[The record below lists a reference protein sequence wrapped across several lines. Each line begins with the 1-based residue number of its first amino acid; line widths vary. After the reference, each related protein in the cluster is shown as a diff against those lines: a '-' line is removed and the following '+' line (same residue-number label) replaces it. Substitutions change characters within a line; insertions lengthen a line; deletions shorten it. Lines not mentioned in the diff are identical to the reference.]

1 MTNTERQQ
9 HLENE
14 LAAVDRKIHE
24 LQNRLLNLYDA
35 RGRIT
40 EEQQKMVMQ
49 QIQAAAHDKEID

>member
-14 LAAVDRKIHE
+14 LAVVDRKIHE

-49 QIQAAAHDKEID
+49 QIQAKAHDKEMD